1 MKGLQAAGGRVAA
14 LVVAASAVL
23 GAQGYVPQR
32 VFDTAAGKFS
42 DFESMA
48 AELARADVVFVGE
61 QHDDP
66 NTHRLELAIL
76 EGLAR
81 RGRRAVVSLEMF
93 ERDVQESLDHFLM
106 GHSSEAEFLQASR
119 PWPRYATDYKPLVD
133 FAIGKEWP
141 VVAANVPRPIAAEIA
156 KSGLDVLKSKTEAD
170 RKLFAAD
177 LKCPVEGEYFRRFGD
192 AMGSHP
198 APDASGD
205 EARRTLERYYFSQCM
220 KDETMAESIA
230 QSFTSSRTA
239 AAPPVVVHYNGA
251 FHSDYRLGTAER
263 TVRRLPTA
271 KVVVISAKPVADLDA
286 VTVTKDDEMLGNF
299 VVYIL
304 SQKSEVKSQK

>member
-1 MKGLQAAGGRVAA
+1 MWKSKLAAIGVAGS
-14 LVVAASAVL
+14 LSVSL
-23 GAQGYVPQR
+23 MAQSYVPNR
-32 VFDTAAGKFS
+32 VFNPATKAFA
-42 DFESMA
+42 DFESMS
-48 AELARADVVFVGE
+48 AELAKADVVFVGE

-81 RGRRAVVSLEMF
+81 RGRRVAVSLEMF
-93 ERDVQESLDHFLM
+93 ERDVQEPLEHFLM
-106 GHSSEAEFLQASR
+106 GHTSEAEFLQASR

-133 FAIGKEWP
+133 FAISKEWP
-141 VVAANVPRPIAAEIA
+141 VVAANVPRPIASEIA
-156 KSGLDVLKSKTEAD
+156 KGGLDVLKTKSESD

-177 LKCPVEGEYFRRFGD
+177 LKCPTEGEYFRRFGD

-205 EARRTLERYYFSQCM
+205 EARRTLERYYFSQCV

-230 QSFTSSRTA
+230 QTFA
-239 AAPPVVVHYNGA
+239 ATRASGAPTIVHYNGS

-263 TVRRLPTA
+263 IIRRLPNA
-271 KVVVISAKPVADLDA
+271 KVVVISVRPVADLDA
-286 VTVTKDDEMLGNF
+286 ISVSDDDQRLGNYL
-299 VVYIL
+299 VYTL
-304 SQKSEVKSQK
+304 GQRSKVEGQR

>member
-1 MKGLQAAGGRVAA
+1 MKGLKLGTWVGAAMGVVSVSVTLAA
-14 LVVAASAVL
+14 QS
-23 GAQGYVPQR
+23 YVPHR
-32 VFDTAAGKFS
+32 VFNTATGTFG

-48 AELARADVVFVGE
+48 AALAKADVVFVGE

-76 EGLAR
+76 ESLAR

-93 ERDVQESLDHFLM
+93 ERDVQEPLEHFLM
-106 GHSSEAEFLQASR
+106 GHTDEAEFLKSSR

-133 FAIGKEWP
+133 FAVSRQWP
-141 VVAANVPRPIAAEIA
+141 VVAANVPRPIASEVA
-156 KSGLDVLKSKTEAD
+156 KGGLDVLKGKSESD
-170 RKLFAAD
+170 RRLFAAD
-177 LKCPVEGEYFRRFGD
+177 LKCPAEGEYFRRFGE

-198 APDASGD
+198 AADASGD
-205 EARRTLERYYFSQCM
+205 EARRTLERYYASQCV

-230 QSFTSSRTA
+230 QTFAATRA
-239 AAPPVVVHYNGA
+239 AAGAPVIVHYNGA

-271 KVVVISAKPVADLDA
+271 KVIVISVKPVADLDDI
-286 VTVTKDDEMLGNF
+286 TVTREEEKVGDF
-299 VVYIL
+299 IVYTVRMKSL
-304 SQKSEVKSQK
+304 S